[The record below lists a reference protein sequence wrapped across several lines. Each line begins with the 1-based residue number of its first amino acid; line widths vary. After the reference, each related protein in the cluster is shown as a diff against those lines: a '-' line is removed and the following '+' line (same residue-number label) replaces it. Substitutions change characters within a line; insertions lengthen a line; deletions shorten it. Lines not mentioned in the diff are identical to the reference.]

1 MKTACIMVVEIFWFF
16 AMLQIIRD
24 ILVVNHGVAKY
35 CNYKKIYKVTQKI
48 YVPDLY
54 IMLPALNEY
63 KGLIDTIEW
72 IRSIPYSGKKKI
84 YVITSDKE
92 ERNVQKTT
100 MDYVE
105 EYITNIATQEIIHI
119 HYPKKSGNKA
129 SQLNYTLQLEKDKLL
144 NNNSYVAIYD
154 ADSKPSRNTF
164 YEFINLIN
172 EVKTETKKL
181 PIVVQQPSLFLKNYD
196 KIPWTMQLEAISM
209 TRRVFGIEIANMI
222 KTQNQNRRIPV
233 YSYCVGHGMFVKTS
247 FLYENGLFPEPHEDV
262 PFGQMMCIR
271 NIPIYTL
278 WELDD
283 CEVAKSIRE
292 LVRQSGR
299 WFLNSLLV
307 WKIVKQEWKNP
318 LSLKFRTVCMGVKG
332 LNDTFTWTHYAIGLF
347 TTCLLVLF
355 KILPIYS
362 LGILILLWYL
372 DVGIGSIIVLR
383 NVIKKREKIGFLT
396 EFFYFIMSPMREFV
410 RFIGVIKGITYLIK
424 GARAGIENIMPKA
437 ER

>member
-1 MKTACIMVVEIFWFF
+1 MRTEYVVVVEIFWFL
-16 AMLQIIRD
+16 AMLQIIKD
-24 ILVVNHGVAKY
+24 ILVVNHGAVRY
-35 CNYKKIYKVTQKI
+35 CNYQRKYNVKQRNC
-48 YVPDLY
+48 VPDLY

-72 IRSIPYSGKKKI
+72 IKTIPYSGKKKI
-84 YVITSDKE
+84 YIITSNKE

-105 EYITNIATQEIIHI
+105 EYITNTDAQEVVHI
-119 HYPKKSGNKA
+119 HYPKTSGNKA
-129 SQLNYTLQLEKDKLL
+129 SQLNYALQLEKDKLL

-164 YEFINLIN
+164 FEFINLIN
-172 EVKTETKKL
+172 EVYAKTNKL
-181 PIVVQQPSLFLKNYD
+181 PIVVQQPSLFLKNYN
-196 KIPWTMQLEAISM
+196 KIPWTMKLEAISM

-222 KTQNQNRRIPV
+222 KTQNINRKIPV
-233 YSYCVGHGMFVKTS
+233 YSYCIGHGMFVKTS

-271 NIPIYTL
+271 NIPIYVL
-278 WELDD
+278 WEFDD

-292 LVRQSGR
+292 LTRQSGR

-307 WKIVKQEWKNP
+307 WKIVKQEWRNP
-318 LSLKFRTVCMGVKG
+318 LSSKFRVVCMGLKG
-332 LNDTFTWTHYAIGLF
+332 LNDTFTWTHYAVGFIS
-347 TTCLLVLF
+347 TCLLFLL
-355 KILPIYS
+355 KILPIYF
-362 LGILILLWYL
+362 GVIMILLWYL

-383 NVIKKREKIGFLT
+383 NVIKKREKICFLT
-396 EFFYFIMSPMREFV
+396 ELFYFIISPMREFV
-410 RFIGVIKGITYLIK
+410 RFVGVIKGITYLIK
-424 GARAGIENIMPKA
+424 GARIGLENTMPKA